1 MRRGGILSMRSL
13 LRRQRT
19 AGDGFKIFRGPRYA
33 VLFISVCVRAWMC
46 KTKPT
51 AQAVG
56 FDE

>member
-1 MRRGGILSMRSL
+1 MPSL

-33 VLFISVCVRAWMC
+33 VLLISVCVRAWMC